1 MPLEE
6 RVFLHFNEEIRKVF
20 FFSFELTLTKKREK
34 KKKWTATRE
43 KRKLLKSLSE
53 FFLLSEEATQV
64 KSLVKWFW
72 QPTVQ
77 GESYR

>member
-1 MPLEE
+1 MF
-6 RVFLHFNEEIRKVF
+6 V
-20 FFSFELTLTKKREK
+20 LTPLTKKK
-34 KKKWTATRE
+34 KNALTE
-43 KRKLLKSLSE
+43 KRKLLKSLLE

-77 GESYR
+77 GESNR